1 MKATYVER
9 QRRGINPATKKEVVV
24 TQGFEI
30 FKDPV
35 TDDGMKKSAKGL
47 LMVVK
52 GKENLELD
60 DQVSWDEVNSSDNE
74 LKTIFKD
81 GEFIKRTTLT
91 EVRNKLDN
99 RSKK

>member
-1 MKATYVER
+1 
-9 QRRGINPATKKEVVV
+9 
-24 TQGFEI
+24 
-30 FKDPV
+30 
-35 TDDGMKKSAKGL
+35 
-47 LMVVK
+47 MVVK
-52 GKENLELD
+52 GKENLELN